1 MLGLFLLLAFIL
13 TRWLWKPYLRV
24 RDERVRRIEGAH
36 AEAEHLEANSAGRL
50 ARIEAQLAEARKAG
64 NAERA
69 SDASAGPWCAS
80 NRSWLKRRRPRTRC
94 WPRRAPSWMQ
104 PWPPSE
110 AGWRPVPPRWA
121 RNCGEGAGPE
131 AGVVKRAWVF
141 LSLAAVLVLSAG
153 AVRAEDHPTLTEPV
167 SGSFDHEPSQTGT
180 APATGEPAAGHSE
193 TAAGREEHG
202 EHAGVDAKTL
212 ALQLLNFG
220 VLLFIL
226 VWFGGRALSK
236 AFRGRHDQLKF
247 DIESAANQRA
257 LAEQRFHEQDA
268 RLANL
273 EQELTPCAQP

>member
-1 MLGLFLLLAFIL
+1 
-13 TRWLWKPYLRV
+13 
-24 RDERVRRIEGAH
+24 
-36 AEAEHLEANSAGRL
+36 
-50 ARIEAQLAEARKAG
+50 
-64 NAERA
+64 
-69 SDASAGPWCAS
+69 
-80 NRSWLKRRRPRTRC
+80 
-94 WPRRAPSWMQ
+94 
-104 PWPPSE
+104 
-110 AGWRPVPPRWA
+110 
-121 RNCGEGAGPE
+121 
-131 AGVVKRAWVF
+131 VKRAWVF

-273 EQELTPCAQP
+273 EQELTALRAAVKEEGMRERVRLLGGADEKAKRIQDETRFQLDQQVKEAELRLRAEVASTAVKVADELLKRSVSADDERRLAQDFAAGASAPAEGVR